1 MFTASAGAET
11 RLQTNEILS
20 RVARDLQSLPRV
32 ARPFYARTHW
42 GPLPVRFTPMRRV
55 RRTIFALTLAISCA
69 MLVAPV
75 AMGADGEG
83 LYGRTDDKVITF
95 FSFGVIVFFAALVIV
110 LSIVQA
116 RLEGRKERVRE
127 DIERLRRP

>member
-1 MFTASAGAET
+1 
-11 RLQTNEILS
+11 
-20 RVARDLQSLPRV
+20 
-32 ARPFYARTHW
+32 
-42 GPLPVRFTPMRRV
+42 MRRA
-55 RRTIFALTLAISCA
+55 RRTILSFALVLAGVMC
-69 MLVAPV
+69 LAPV
-75 AMGADGEG
+75 ALAADGEG

-95 FSFGVIVFFAALVIV
+95 FSFGVIAFFAILVIV